1 MERFIIEHCSPT
13 LASLKTANLFN
24 YVFDTETELY
34 SYLREL
40 NKKLSGK
47 GVKATLLRKT
57 ERSALVYLF
66 REKKLQQDL
75 EQPGVRQFMRQ
86 YGYENPSAK
95 QAVAGLRKRFAEGE
109 GFPHEIGLFLGYP
122 LGDVIGYIENAG
134 RNSKCSGCWKVY
146 CNECEAMKMFARFDK
161 CKAVYRRLF
170 TEGKK
175 TVDQLTVAV

>member
-24 YVFDTETELY
+24 YMFDTETELY

-95 QAVAGLRKRFAEGE
+95 QAVWLSIISTSAKRFSAA
-109 GFPHEIGLFLGYP
+109 FQYP
-122 LGDVIGYIENAG
+122 T
-134 RNSKCSGCWKVY
+134 SC
-146 CNECEAMKMFARFDK
+146 
-161 CKAVYRRLF
+161 
-170 TEGKK
+170 
-175 TVDQLTVAV
+175 DQML